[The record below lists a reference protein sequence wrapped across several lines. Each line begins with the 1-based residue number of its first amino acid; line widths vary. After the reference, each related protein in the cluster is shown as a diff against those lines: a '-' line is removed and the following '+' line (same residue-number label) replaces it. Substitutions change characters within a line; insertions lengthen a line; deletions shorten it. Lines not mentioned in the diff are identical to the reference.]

1 LNERRR
7 FGFHFF
13 LFETFFFLL
22 IFPPKAWV
30 VSAIIALAL
39 AVFTFDPYIETHT
52 VLDE

>member
-7 FGFHFF
+7 FGIHFF

-22 IFPPKAWV
+22 FPPKAWKV
-30 VSAIIALAL
+30 LAVIALAL